1 MREILF
7 RGKRRDDGRW
17 VYGYLVKLPCPIH
30 VGDSSPWHIIVPP
43 VDPDDNGGRY
53 NVDPDTVGQYTGLTD
68 KNGQRIFEGD
78 ILRYINEDGESHYIT
93 VVFEECAFLIED
105 EGITDPDLLTS
116 YGCLGPEV
124 FGNIHDNPDLRF
136 KGGST

>member
-7 RGKRRDDGRW
+7 RGKRRDDGQW
-17 VYGYLVKLPCPIH
+17 VYGCLVKLPCPIQ

-43 VDPDDNGGRY
+43 VDPDDSGGRY
-53 NVDPDTVGQYTGLTD
+53 NVDPKTVGQYTGLTD
-68 KNGQRIFEGD
+68 KTGKKIFEGD

-105 EGITDPDLLTS
+105 DGITDSDLLTS
-116 YGCLGPEV
+116 YGCLGLEV
-124 FGNIHDNPDLRF
+124 FGNIHDNPGLLSERS
-136 KGGST
+136 ST

>member
-7 RGKRRDDGRW
+7 RGKRSNDGGW
-17 VYGYLVKLPCPIH
+17 IEGYLLRSDERTFIAPAPECL
-30 VGDSSPWHIIVPP
+30 SSLYMMNSYSFIGFHE
-43 VDPDDNGGRY
+43 VDTS
-53 NVDPDTVGQYTGLTD
+53 TVGQYTGLTD
-68 KNGQRIFEGD
+68 KNGKKIFEGD

-105 EGITDPDLLTS
+105 EEITDPDLLTS
-116 YGCLGPEV
+116 YGCLGLEV
-124 FGNIHDNPDLRF
+124 FGNIHDNPELRF

>member
-7 RGKRRDDGRW
+7 KGKTVKGEW
-17 VYGYLVKLPCPIH
+17 AYGLLSH
-30 VGDSSPWHIIVPP
+30 VG
-43 VDPDDNGGRY
+43 NGWYISDEYGNPLAY
-53 NVDPDTVGQYTGLTD
+53 EVIPSTIGQYAGLTD
-68 KNGQRIFEGD
+68 KNGKKIFEGD

-93 VVFEECAFLIED
+93 VVFEECAFLIEG

-124 FGNIHDNPDLRF
+124 FGNIHDNPELRF